1 MNVVMAGG
9 TGFLGPRIA
18 EMLLGAG
25 HRVVVLTRRPDN
37 AALPGGVE
45 TEMWDGRSPGGWVER
60 IAEADAVINLAGKA
74 LNAGRWTARR
84 KERIVSSRVDVTR
97 LLVRAMTDRPR
108 RRILINASGVG
119 FYGNVPEGEVR
130 EERGPGTGF
139 LATTCAQWEHEALR
153 AQESGSRVI
162 LLRLGVVLGER
173 GGALTTIML
182 PFRLFAGGPI
192 GSGRQWFPW
201 IHREDVAAGVQ
212 FALEN
217 SSVNGALNF
226 TAPEQVTMEMFS
238 RTLGRA
244 MHRPALMRVPS
255 TLLRILLGE
264 MSEIVLQG
272 QQAVPAKL
280 LEQGYRFRHPRLEE
294 ALSDV
299 LGKKKEG
306 RG

>member
-18 EMLLGAG
+18 ETLLQSG

-37 AALPGGVE
+37 AALPGRVE
-45 TEMWDGRSPGGWVER
+45 TEMWDGRSPGAWVDR

-84 KERIVSSRVDVTR
+84 KERIVNSRVNVTR
-97 LLVRAMTDRPR
+97 LIVGALTAHPRPR
-108 RRILINASGVG
+108 VLINASGVG

-130 EERGPGTGF
+130 EERGPGSGF
-139 LATTCAQWEHEALR
+139 LAATCVQWEHEALR
-153 AQESGSRVI
+153 AQVSGARVI
-162 LLRLGVVLGER
+162 LLRLGVVLGEQ

-217 SSVNGALNF
+217 SSVNGPLNF
-226 TAPEQVTMEMFS
+226 TAPEQVTMESFS
-238 RTLGRA
+238 RTLGRV

-255 TLLRILLGE
+255 ILLKILLGE

-272 QQAVPAKL
+272 QQAIPAKL

-299 LGKKKEG
+299 LGKREG
-306 RG
+306 RR